1 MLQDLKNQSNENKVK
16 ELMALNKVNQEFIDE
31 LKDKLKKA

>member
-31 LKDKLKKA
+31 LKDKLKKT